1 MTEKKPPEHG
11 DEPRSEDLEL
21 DDNHAKDV
29 AGGDKAA
36 SGHVQLHDLS
46 FTKYCR
52 QGVALAHRVGRKSS
66 AVRPVVVAR
75 TCYTTKGGGT

>member
-46 FTKYCR
+46 VTKY
-52 QGVALAHRVGRKSS
+52 VDKAS
-66 AVRPVVVAR
+66 P
-75 TCYTTKGGGT
+75 

>member
-21 DDNHAKDV
+21 DYSHPKDV

-36 SGHVQLHDLS
+36 SGRVEIHE
-46 FTKYCR
+46 FTIMKM
-52 QGVALAHRVGRKSS
+52 VDKSS
-66 AVRPVVVAR
+66 P
-75 TCYTTKGGGT
+75 